1 MTGGSGVGSGVGVG
15 VAVADESMIGTMDGV
30 GAAVGSALADVLDG
44 VPPHPAILSTTAEL
58 SINDRIFDL
67 CMIAILLWKY

>member
-1 MTGGSGVGSGVGVG
+1 M
-15 VAVADESMIGTMDGV
+15 AVADESMIGTMDGV